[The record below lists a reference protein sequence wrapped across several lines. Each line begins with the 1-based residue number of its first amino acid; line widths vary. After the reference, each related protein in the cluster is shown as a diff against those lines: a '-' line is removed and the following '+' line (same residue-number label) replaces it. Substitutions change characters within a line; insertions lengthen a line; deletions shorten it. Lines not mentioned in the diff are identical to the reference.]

1 MITKIH
7 CRYTLSMPQGLL
19 WPLAGAQTTP
29 KAPCHQSVQT
39 WATEQLL
46 SASLYWFDGSAD
58 RPAEGTD
65 SSIADAD
72 SACTSL
78 CRVTSCWCYDD
89 ETLRPVE
96 EAKDDAGMEAL
107 REVLES
113 VAFVDED
120 FLGDVDMGHDG
131 GEAEDGAD
139 SEVSSILKANHDLDG
154 LACEECRLYAR
165 RHPRA

>member
-19 WPLAGAQTTP
+19 RPLAGAQTTP
-29 KAPCHQSVQT
+29 KAPCHQSVQAWT
-39 WATEQLL
+39 TEQLL
-46 SASLYWFDGSAD
+46 SASLYWFDESAD
-58 RPAEGTD
+58 RPADGSDATIVDAPSSCTD
-65 SSIADAD
+65 F
-72 SACTSL
+72 
-78 CRVTSCWCYDD
+78 RGVESCWRYDD
-89 ETLRPVE
+89 ETLRPLE
-96 EAKDDAGMEAL
+96 EAKDEGGMEAL
-107 REVLES
+107 REVLAS
-113 VAFVDED
+113 VEFVDED